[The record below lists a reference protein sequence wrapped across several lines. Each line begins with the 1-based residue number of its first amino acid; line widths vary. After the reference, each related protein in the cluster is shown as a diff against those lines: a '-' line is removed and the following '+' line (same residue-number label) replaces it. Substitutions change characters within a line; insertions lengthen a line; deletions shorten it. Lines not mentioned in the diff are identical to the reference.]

1 MKIDYN
7 VRGEQR
13 KALAAAI
20 SQVLQTPAQYKGA
33 PTFSYQIGELF
44 LDKSGKPYIVSFV
57 VNKLTSEL
65 SDMDVLHA
73 INTKKKVRPHGCTR
87 RRRSSPVSVPAHG
100 F

>member
-44 LDKSGKPYIVSFV
+44 LDKNGMLDGED
-57 VNKLTSEL
+57 NREL
-65 SDMDVLHA
+65 VADLQGLH
-73 INTKKKVRPHGCTR
+73 GF
-87 RRRSSPVSVPAHG
+87 VPASKEYDG
-100 F
+100 NDSLVVEIPLV